1 METLLAAGVNP
12 NYHNDSAN
20 SFALAQSV
28 SADIGVLRAMLDAGG
43 DPNGR
48 DVKGQPIVFD
58 NWFMEPFKGQR
69 PQRLRLLLDHG
80 TDVNSIN
87 PLLDRFSLLLYC
99 AHMGEFEPQGYVD
112 ALELLNRSADFKYVA
127 DDRTTLMKLL
137 SKQRQEFTERGAT
150 PPPEYTAVCDWLAAH
165 GVLGD
170 Q

>member
-1 METLLAAGVNP
+1 
-12 NYHNDSAN
+12 
-20 SFALAQSV
+20 
-28 SADIGVLRAMLDAGG
+28 MLDAGG
-43 DPNGR
+43 DPNAR

-99 AHMGEFEPQGYVD
+99 AHMGQFEPQGYVD
-112 ALELLNRSADFKYVA
+112 ALELLNRSADFKYAA

-165 GVLGD
+165 GVSSEY
-170 Q
+170 